1 MHPLRGL
8 DLHIAC
14 NQNRHTELSAQFSMS
29 EEILIN
35 VGIGETRIA
44 LMDDGVLRDLVIER
58 SIDDSAQGPCSGG
71 TTGASLV
78 GNLMV
83 GRVERVLPGM
93 QAAFVDIGLARSGF
107 LGVREAQCLCELM
120 GLRDAGKMPR
130 INDCVREGEKIV
142 VQVLKDPI
150 GDKGPRLSANVT
162 IPGRLLVLVPHQPG
176 VALSRRIED
185 EDDRARLT
193 ELVERVGADVA
204 ASTPDDDVS
213 KCGWIVR
220 TAALNA
226 DEAAVE
232 RDARHVL
239 EMWREVRE
247 RAKGTTAPA
256 TVFRELGPVQRVLR
270 DHLNEDTKAVLI
282 DDADAFVK
290 ARAYCD
296 AVMPGF
302 AATLKHHSARTPL
315 FAERGV
321 DAEIETA
328 LSSRVDL
335 PSGGWITIERTEALT
350 AVDVNSGSFT
360 AATDLEQTSHRINL
374 ESADAIARQ
383 VRLRGV
389 GGLVI
394 IDFIHLAEEAH
405 REEVVARLEA
415 GFEGDRTPTQILP
428 MSEFGTVE
436 MTRKRVREPL
446 DRLLL
451 DPIRRDANKT
461 KATMAY
467 TVLRAAQA
475 AAADAPGKPLTLHA
489 AEDVV
494 AWLTASG
501 LIPQLKAR
509 LGVEITLAPATGVPR
524 QYVDVSIPTAA
535 TTTAAA
541 HAPAPTKADMTA

>member
-1 MHPLRGL
+1 
-8 DLHIAC
+8 
-14 NQNRHTELSAQFSMS
+14 MS
-29 EEILIN
+29 DEILIN
-35 VGIGETRIA
+35 VGIGETRVA
-44 LMDDGVLRDLVIER
+44 LVDDGMLRDLVIER
-58 SIDDSAQGPCSGG
+58 SVDDSAHGPCSGG

-78 GNLMV
+78 GNLMI

-93 QAAFVDIGLARSGF
+93 QAAFVDIGLPRSGF

-130 INDCVREGEKIV
+130 INDCVREGEKV
-142 VQVLKDPI
+142 LVQVLKDPI

-185 EDDRARLT
+185 EGDRARLT

-204 ASTPDDDVS
+204 ASETGEDLA
-213 KCGWIVR
+213 KAGWIVR
-220 TAALNA
+220 TAALQA

-239 EMWREVRE
+239 ETWREVKE
-247 RAKGTTAPA
+247 RAKGMNGPA
-256 TVFRELGPVQRVLR
+256 TVFKELGPVQRVLR
-270 DHLNEDTKAVLI
+270 DHLNEDTKSVMI
-282 DDADAFVK
+282 DDADAYVK

-296 AVMPGF
+296 AVMPGY
-302 AATLKHHSARTPL
+302 ADRLRHHTNRKPL
-315 FAERGV
+315 FAEHGV

-335 PSGGWITIERTEALT
+335 PSGGWITVERTEALT

-360 AATDLEQTSHRINL
+360 ASTNLEQTSHRINM
-374 ESADAIARQ
+374 EAADAIASQ

-394 IDFIHLAEEAH
+394 IDFIHLAEDAH
-405 REEVVARLEA
+405 KEEVVARLEA

-428 MSEFGTVE
+428 MTEFSTVE

-461 KATMAY
+461 RATVAY
-467 TVLRAAQA
+467 EALRAAEA
-475 AAADAPGKPLTLHA
+475 AAVENPGQPLSLHTAPDIVTWL
-489 AEDVV
+489 ED
-494 AWLTASG
+494 SG
-501 LIPQLKAR
+501 LMPQLRAR
-509 LGVEITLAPATGVPR
+509 LGVDVTLTAVEGAR
-524 QYVDVSIPTAA
+524 RHHIDVAVMA
-535 TTTAAA
+535 
-541 HAPAPTKADMTA
+541 

>member
-1 MHPLRGL
+1 
-8 DLHIAC
+8 
-14 NQNRHTELSAQFSMS
+14 MS
-29 EEILIN
+29 DEILIN
-35 VGIGETRIA
+35 VGVGETRVA
-44 LMDDGVLRDLVIER
+44 LMDDGILRDLVIER
-58 SIDDSAQGPCSGG
+58 AVDDSASGPCGAG

-78 GNLMV
+78 GNLML

-93 QAAFVDIGLARSGF
+93 QAAFVDIGHKRSGF
-107 LGVREAQCLCELM
+107 LGVREASCLCDLL
-120 GLRDAGKMPR
+120 GLRDGRQPR
-130 INDCVREGEKIV
+130 INDCVREGEKV
-142 VQVLKDPI
+142 LVQVLKDPI

-185 EDDRARLT
+185 EADRTRLT
-193 ELVERVGADVA
+193 DLVERVGHEVA
-204 ASTPDDDVS
+204 AEEGEDGAKV
-213 KCGWIVR
+213 GWIVR
-220 TAALNA
+220 TAALHA

-239 EMWREVRE
+239 ATWREVRE
-247 RAKGTTAPA
+247 RAAKTPPPA

-270 DHLNEDTKAVLI
+270 DHLDEDTKEVLI
-282 DDADAFVK
+282 DDADAFLK

-302 AATLKHHSARTPL
+302 AGVLKHYKDRKPL
-315 FAERGV
+315 FTARGV
-321 DAEIETA
+321 EDEIETA

-335 PSGGWITIERTEALT
+335 PSGGWITIEQTEALT
-350 AVDVNSGSFT
+350 AIDVNSGSYT

-374 ESADAIARQ
+374 EAAQAIARQ

-394 IDFIHLAEEAH
+394 IDFIHLSDPAH
-405 REEVVARLEA
+405 QEDVVARLES

-451 DPIRRDANKT
+451 EPVRREARKSR
-461 KATMAY
+461 ATMAY
-467 TVLRAAQA
+467 ELLRAVEA
-475 AAADAPGKPLTLHA
+475 AAADAPGRPLHVRA
-489 AEDVV
+489 APEVV
-494 AWLTASG
+494 GWLAEAG
-501 LIPQLKAR
+501 LLPQLDAK
-509 LGVEITLAPATGVPR
+509 LGVKVAFEAVEGARRHHIDVAVLA
-524 QYVDVSIPTAA
+524 
-535 TTTAAA
+535 
-541 HAPAPTKADMTA
+541 

>member
-1 MHPLRGL
+1 
-8 DLHIAC
+8 
-14 NQNRHTELSAQFSMS
+14 MS

-35 VGIGETRIA
+35 VGIGETRVA
-44 LMDDGVLRDLVIER
+44 LMDDGMLRDLVIER
-58 SIDDSAQGPCSGG
+58 SVDDSASGPCSGG

-78 GNLMV
+78 GNLMI

-120 GLRDAGKMPR
+120 GLRDAGQMPR
-130 INDCVREGEKIV
+130 INDCVREGEKIL

-185 EDDRARLT
+185 EGDRARLT

-204 ASTPDDDVS
+204 ATTEGADA
-213 KCGWIVR
+213 KKAGWIVR
-220 TAALNA
+220 TAALPA

-239 EMWREVRE
+239 ETWREVQE
-247 RAKGTTAPA
+247 RARGTNAPA

-270 DHLNEDTKAVLI
+270 DHLNEDTKTVLI
-282 DDADAFVK
+282 DDTDAFLK

-296 AVMPGF
+296 AVMPGH
-302 AATLKHHSARTPL
+302 ASRLKHHTSRTPL

-335 PSGGWITIERTEALT
+335 PSGGWITVERTEALT

-360 AATDLEQTSHRINL
+360 AATNLEQTSHRINL
-374 ESADAIARQ
+374 EAADAIARQ

-394 IDFIHLAEEAH
+394 IDFIHLAEDAH
-405 REEVVARLEA
+405 KEEVVARLEA
-415 GFEGDRTPTQILP
+415 GFAGDRTPTQILP

-451 DPIRRDANKT
+451 EPLKRDAK
-461 KATMAY
+461 KSRATVAY
-467 TVLRAAQA
+467 EALRAAEA
-475 AAADAPGKPLTLHA
+475 AAADAPGQPLSIHTSP
-489 AEDVV
+489 DVV
-494 AWLTASG
+494 TWLNQSG
-501 LIPQLKAR
+501 LIPQLRAR
-509 LGVEITLAPATGVPR
+509 LGV
-524 QYVDVSIPTAA
+524 DVALTPVEGARRHHIDVAVMA
-535 TTTAAA
+535 
-541 HAPAPTKADMTA
+541 